1 MADDM
6 ANGTNGDSARL
17 YQDAMQAQLGERVTN
32 LGRRQSDLEAEMR
45 TGFRQI
51 ETSFASFTNETR
63 NSLSGLS
70 SSIAERNKPQ
80 WQAIGVALTF
90 AVVVGGMAYWPI
102 RETTSDLKD
111 AMTALASN
119 VVTRQEMD
127 WRQARGA
134 EDRDRMQATIAE
146 MRAQTVPRAEHDRTW
161 SNYDQR
167 FADTQRQID
176 VVKQAISGQYNQRDL
191 NRDILERMDRI
202 ERERIRSGGV
212 GP

>member
-70 SSIAERNKPQ
+70 TSIAERNKPQ

-90 AVVVGGMAYWPI
+90 AVVVGGMAYMPI
-102 RETTSDLKD
+102 RVSTSDLK
-111 AMTALASN
+111 AAVAALADKTI
-119 VVTRQEMD
+119 TRQEMD
-127 WRQARGA
+127 WRQARGV
-134 EDRDRMQATIAE
+134 EDRERLQSVIGE
-146 MRAQTVPRAEHDRTW
+146 IRSQTVPRAEHDRTW
-161 SNYDQR
+161 ANYDQR
-167 FADTQRQID
+167 FSDTQRQLD
-176 VVKQAISGQYNQRDL
+176 ELKQIVASQYNQRDL